1 MTAERANRGAPAGD
15 APATELC
22 EAPTPE
28 AERLEALLAFVPE
41 PPTAGAPPSDR
52 PSRSPEGSQPHAA
65 VELPPSPTSP
75 SAHDAALART
85 IEDAAPST
93 ARTPHD
99 APPPQP
105 ASTPPTTAASSTPH
119 TPHEAPHD
127 APTPHP
133 ASPPPTTAHAPTA
146 PASTPHTAHDATS
159 RLAAHTT
166 AHSAPSTAPARTAHP
181 AHDANPARTAHPAHD
196 VNPALAADPTPTPS
210 AAPEMS
216 SPFGVRSAE
225 LVGLA
230 DGVARI
236 RFRGDLRVVE
246 VPVDGDVEMDL
257 LEDARRDR
265 QRVLVET
272 FPGGQL
278 VVGVLQVRRPRE
290 LKLRAEVL
298 ELDATESI
306 TLRSGRAGMRMRN
319 DGDIEVVGSRISA
332 MSRGLMRLVGRAL
345 RLN

>member
-1 MTAERANRGAPAGD
+1 
-15 APATELC
+15 
-22 EAPTPE
+22 
-28 AERLEALLAFVPE
+28 
-41 PPTAGAPPSDR
+41 
-52 PSRSPEGSQPHAA
+52 
-65 VELPPSPTSP
+65 
-75 SAHDAALART
+75 
-85 IEDAAPST
+85 
-93 ARTPHD
+93 
-99 APPPQP
+99 
-105 ASTPPTTAASSTPH
+105 
-119 TPHEAPHD
+119 
-127 APTPHP
+127 
-133 ASPPPTTAHAPTA
+133 
-146 PASTPHTAHDATS
+146 
-159 RLAAHTT
+159 
-166 AHSAPSTAPARTAHP
+166 
-181 AHDANPARTAHPAHD
+181 
-196 VNPALAADPTPTPS
+196 
-210 AAPEMS
+210 MS

>member
-93 ARTPHD
+93 ART
-99 APPPQP
+99 
-105 ASTPPTTAASSTPH
+105 
-119 TPHEAPHD
+119 PHD